1 MRSRILVLAV
11 LTAPLLV
18 IQARAEPLPSWPV
31 SKICQSDSA
40 PGQCQL
46 FEQRA
51 RARVSEAWMT
61 LPAAVQKGCVAEFRP
76 PLDPSWRI
84 LADCIGELGV
94 VTRVNV
100 RKTAI
105 EREKKLA
112 EELRIRRQKAEE
124 EARRK
129 AAAEEAE
136 RQRRIAEAAAKEVE
150 RQRKIAEAAE
160 KQRVSEEEQSFLA
173 ALEAERAE
181 ERRAAKLAA
190 EAAKQRAK
198 ELEEQRVAAEEASF
212 LKELAAQQKRER
224 LAKAA
229 AAAKAAKTT
238 TSNLQTAA
246 ASAVGLAGNN
256 QAAPALKPEA
266 KQPQKTLKV
275 ALPAQPAKK
284 AKTQPVVEKTSTKP
298 RDPEVAICEDRLK
311 DTAQAGSVLFAFD
324 SADLLEE
331 AELTLRALS
340 AAVRACGRLKVTIE
354 GHTDATGRIS
364 YNQGLSERRAQNVA
378 NFLINAGAKSG
389 QVSYVGYGEKRPVA
403 SNRTS
408 DGRAKN
414 RRIEYR
420 AQ

>member
-1 MRSRILVLAV
+1 MQSRDVLIAAFA
-11 LTAPLLV
+11 LPLLFTQV
-18 IQARAEPLPSWPV
+18 RAEPLPSWSI
-31 SKICQSDSA
+31 SKVCQSDSA

-51 RARVSEAWMT
+51 RARVAEAWLT
-61 LPAAVQKGCVAEFRP
+61 LPTAIQKGCVAEFRP
-76 PLDPSWRI
+76 PLEPSWRI

-94 VTRVNV
+94 VARVNV

-105 EREKKLA
+105 EREKQVA
-112 EELRIRRQKAEE
+112 VELRKRRKQAEK
-124 EARRK
+124 EARLK
-129 AAAEEAE
+129 AAAEKAE
-136 RQRRIAEAAAKEVE
+136 E
-150 RQRKIAEAAE
+150 RRKIAEAAE
-160 KQRVSEEEQSFLA
+160 NKRVSQEERSFLA
-173 ALEAERAE
+173 ALEAERTA
-181 ERRAAKLAA
+181 ERRAARLAA
-190 EAAKQRAK
+190 EAARQRAK
-198 ELEEQRVAAEEASF
+198 ELEEQRIAAEEASF

-224 LAKAA
+224 LVKAA
-229 AAAKAAKTT
+229 AEAKARAAKTT
-238 TSNLQTAA
+238 SSNLQTAA
-246 ASAVGLAGNN
+246 ASAVGLSSTN
-256 QAAPALKPEA
+256 QANSAVKPEQ
-266 KQPQKTLKV
+266 KEPQKTLKV

-284 AKTQPVVEKTSTKP
+284 AKAKPVVKKVSTKP

-311 DTAQAGSVLFAFD
+311 ETAQAGSVLFAFD

-403 SNRTS
+403 SNRS
-408 DGRAKN
+408 SEGRAKN

>member
-1 MRSRILVLAV
+1 MPSRILLLAA
-11 LTAPLLV
+11 LTLTV
-18 IQARAEPLPSWPV
+18 VGTHARAEPLPNWSI
-31 SKICQSDSA
+31 SKICRSDSA

-51 RARVSEAWMT
+51 RAKVSEAWIT
-61 LPAAVQKGCVAEFRP
+61 LPTAIQKGCAAEFRP
-76 PLDPSWRI
+76 PLEPSWRI
-84 LADCIGELGV
+84 LADCIGELDV
-94 VTRVNV
+94 VARVNV

-105 EREKKLA
+105 EREKQVVVKLR
-112 EELRIRRQKAEE
+112 ERRQKAEK

-129 AAAEEAE
+129 AAV
-136 RQRRIAEAAAKEVE
+136 KE
-150 RQRKIAEAAE
+150 AE
-160 KQRVSEEEQSFLA
+160 KQRKLAEAADKKRVSQEEQSFLA
-173 ALEAERAE
+173 ALEAERAA
-181 ERRAAKLAA
+181 ERRAKLAA
-190 EAAKQRAK
+190 EQAKQRAK

-229 AAAKAAKTT
+229 ADARAAREKAAQSA
-238 TSNLQTAA
+238 TSTLQTAA
-246 ASAVGLAGNN
+246 ASVAGIGSSGKTGPAV
-256 QAAPALKPEA
+256 KPEQ

-284 AKTQPVVEKTSTKP
+284 AKTQPVVKKASTKP

-311 DTAQAGSVLFAFD
+311 ETAQAGSVLFAFD

-354 GHTDATGRIS
+354 GHTDATGGIS

-378 NFLINAGAKSG
+378 NFLINAGAKSD
-389 QVSYVGYGEKRPVA
+389 QVNYVGYGEKRPVA